1 VRKVVGLVAV
11 LVALAAA
18 GCGSEDPDPG
28 AAESP
33 TAPAP
38 ATTAPAAGDEAAS
51 PGGGDT
57 PGASCES
64 FGGTDPVT
72 SADPLAMSTLTGA
85 SMRIG
90 QHDCY
95 ERLVFEMTGTGDT
108 PGWQVAYV
116 DPLLG
121 DGSGEPI
128 DLAGDATL
136 EVIVRVWTVSDID
149 GGLDGMPPFT
159 GPDDIVPSGY
169 EALREAR
176 NLYAFEGVTQIG
188 LGLDRER
195 PFRVTWLD
203 GPPRLAVDVFTG
215 APLG

>member
-1 VRKVVGLVAV
+1 MLVV
-11 LVALAAA
+11 LAAA
-18 GCGSEDPDPG
+18 GCGGEDSDSG
-28 AAESP
+28 AAGGPTEP
-33 TAPAP
+33 APAITAPAP
-38 ATTAPAAGDEAAS
+38 
-51 PGGGDT
+51 GGDT
-57 PGASCES
+57 PGESCES
-64 FGGTDPVT
+64 FGGTDSVT

-95 ERLVFEMTGTGDT
+95 ERIVFELTGTGDP

-116 DPLLG
+116 DPLVG

-136 EVIVRVWTVSDID
+136 EVIVRVWTVSDVD
-149 GGLDGMPPFT
+149 RGPDGMPPFT

-195 PFRVTWLD
+195 PFRATWLD

-215 APLG
+215 VPLG

>member
-1 VRKVVGLVAV
+1 MGLLAL

-18 GCGSEDPDPG
+18 GCGDGDEDAEPG

-33 TAPAP
+33 TEPAS
-38 ATTAPAAGDEAAS
+38 ATTAPGPGDEVTS
-51 PGGGDT
+51 PSGADT
-57 PGASCES
+57 PGESCES
-64 FGGTDPVT
+64 FGGTEPVT

-95 ERLVFEMTGTGDT
+95 ERFVFEMTGTGDP

-121 DGSGEPI
+121 DGSGQPI

-136 EVIVRVWTVSDID
+136 EVIVRVWTVSDVD
-149 GGLDGMPPFT
+149 GGPDGMPPFT
-159 GPDDIVPSGY
+159 GPDDLVPTGY

-188 LGLDRER
+188 LGLDQER
-195 PFRVTWLD
+195 PFRATWLD

-215 APLG
+215 APLE

>member
-1 VRKVVGLVAV
+1 VGLIVV
-11 LVALAAA
+11 LLVLAAA
-18 GCGSEDPDPG
+18 GCGDGDAEPG

-33 TAPAP
+33 AEPAP
-38 ATTAPAAGDEAAS
+38 ATTAPAADDEATS
-51 PGGGDT
+51 PGGGGA
-57 PGASCES
+57 PGESCES

-85 SMRIG
+85 SMRTG
-90 QHDCY
+90 RHDCY
-95 ERLVFEMTGTGDT
+95 ERFVFEMTGTGDP

-121 DGSGEPI
+121 DGSGQPI

-136 EVIVRVWTVSDID
+136 EVIVRVWTVSDVD
-149 GGLDGMPPFT
+149 GGPEEMPPFT
-159 GPDDIVPSGY
+159 GPDDLMPAGY

-215 APLG
+215 VPAG